1 MFGTLDRAPYGQ
13 VAEAEAAK
21 LALFLVSDG
30 CEYWGRIHHRRR
42 HDPGHLNSR
51 ATDET
56 AAWFLAP
63 AHSYLSTLP
72 LHEWSIETDMTK
84 RERVAAAV
92 SGEPVDR
99 APASLWGH
107 NFLREWSNDELVGET
122 VEQYEAYDWDFI
134 KINPRWSMF
143 AEAWGGV
150 YEPPVEQTPQT
161 MVNAALESLDEL
173 HEVVAVHAERGVFGE
188 HVESTRLVV
197 ERTGGEVDV
206 IQTVFSPM
214 SVLRLD
220 ARGAPARPQA
230 GRRRGAG
237 RGPRRNRA
245 DHRDDHQLQPR
256 QPERRRERRLLRTAA
271 VGEPPRTQRRT
282 STASSGVH
290 MTYRCW
296 TRSATPRS
304 TSYTS
309 ATPTTCSPTARL
321 PGRSRSTG
329 TTATRPTPGL
339 ADVWAESDRAVMG
352 GVSRTGL
359 GDLSADEIGAQAG
372 EAAAVGPSRVFVTGG
387 CSIPPHTTHEN
398 RAAVAAAVRGG

>member
-1 MFGTLDRAPYGQ
+1 M
-13 VAEAEAAK
+13 
-21 LALFLVSDG
+21 
-30 CEYWGRIHHRRR
+30 
-42 HDPGHLNSR
+42 
-51 ATDET
+51 
-56 AAWFLAP
+56 
-63 AHSYLSTLP
+63 
-72 LHEWSIETDMTK
+72 TDMTK

-161 MVNAALESLDEL
+161 LVKSALESLDEL

-206 IQTVFSPM
+206 IQTVFAPM
-214 SVLRLD
+214 SVLGLMFGHPRALKQAAAEAPAAVHGAIGRITETIIDYSRANLNAGASGVFYAPLQWASHDNSTPDFYREFGRPYDLQVLD
-220 ARGAPARPQA
+220 AIRDASF
-230 GRRRGAG
+230 
-237 RGPRRNRA
+237 NVLHVCHSNNMLA
-245 DHRDDHQLQPR
+245 DLLDYPVAAINWDDRH
-256 QPERRRERRLLRTAA
+256 ETN
-271 VGEPPRTQRRT
+271 
-282 STASSGVH
+282 AS
-290 MTYRCW
+290 
-296 TRSATPRS
+296 
-304 TSYTS
+304 
-309 ATPTTCSPTARL
+309 
-321 PGRSRSTG
+321 
-329 TTATRPTPGL
+329 L
-339 ADVWAESDRAVMG
+339 ADVWGETDKAVMG

-398 RAAVAAAVRGG
+398 RAAVAAARVRGITCSG